1 MFTVLRYYCEKL
13 SSIATSVLLVLVLLV
28 SMLLVSANASSP
40 SSLGNSGSEYSN
52 SLYCGSSDAKKLSK
66 HRKILVIGD
75 SIGNGHG
82 LATPWPELLRRS
94 TSLNIVNHSVSSME
108 TNWGLEQIP
117 SMLDLH
123 APSDVLVMLGTNDA
137 SRERSLDKS
146 LENLQAI
153 IDLSVKE
160 NATVFVMTVLPIT
173 GEKYLS
179 LNQRTIELNRGIK
192 QLSGA
197 RIIDV
202 RAAFKDPDQSMA
214 DSLHPNQIGQKL
226 IYSAVLKELN
236 CTASESSKGSNSS
249 KARGRDS

>member
-1 MFTVLRYYCEKL
+1 MLAVFRSRHVKL
-13 SSIATSVLLVLVLLV
+13 SNLAMLVVLMLILTTSIVLTN
-28 SMLLVSANASSP
+28 ANASRP
-40 SSLGNSGSEYSN
+40 SNAGNSAP
-52 SLYCGSSDAKKLSK
+52 LDCKFTDIKKSSK
-66 HRKILVIGD
+66 HRTILVIGD

-108 TNWGLEQIP
+108 TSWGLDQIP

-160 NATVFVMTVLPIT
+160 NASVFVMTVLPIT

-226 IYSAVLKELN
+226 ICSAVLKELN

-249 KARGRDS
+249 KASGSDS

>member
-1 MFTVLRYYCEKL
+1 MLAVFRSGQAKL
-13 SSIATSVLLVLVLLV
+13 SNLAMLVVLTLILTTSIVLTN
-28 SMLLVSANASSP
+28 ANASRP
-40 SSLGNSGSEYSN
+40 SNA
-52 SLYCGSSDAKKLSK
+52 GSSAPLDCKSTDIEKSSK
-66 HRKILVIGD
+66 HRTILVIGD

-94 TSLNIVNHSVSSME
+94 TSLSIVNHSVSSME
-108 TNWGLEQIP
+108 TSWGLEQTP

-123 APSDVLVMLGTNDA
+123 APSDVLIMLGTNDA

-160 NATVFVMTVLPIT
+160 NASVFVMTVLPIT

-179 LNQRTIELNRGIK
+179 LNQRTIELNRGVK
-192 QLSGA
+192 QLKGA

-202 RAAFKDPDQSMA
+202 RAAFKDPSQSMA
-214 DSLHPNQIGQKL
+214 DSLHPNQIGQQL

-236 CTASESSKGSNSS
+236 CRAINSS
-249 KARGRDS
+249 KSSRSDR